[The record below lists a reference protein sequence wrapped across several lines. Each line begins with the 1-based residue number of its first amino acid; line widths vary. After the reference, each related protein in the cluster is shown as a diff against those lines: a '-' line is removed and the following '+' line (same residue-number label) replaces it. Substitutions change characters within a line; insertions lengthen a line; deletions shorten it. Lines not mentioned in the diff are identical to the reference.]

1 LIIDDPNKNSI
12 DPDKLIDGLNW
23 YVDNNRLEILFEFF
37 AKYVRKIYGDRYLKS
52 VIKSTVGLSLLDVI
66 TPSDISYVTCL
77 IKNSKNVWSQADD
90 DADLSTKVR
99 PLFTSGEG
107 KKRTLGDT
115 TWNKTGLAYFK
126 GGVDTWKLAFQGQMQ
141 ACEFNDKFE
150 AWMNTTGKAI
160 RLNRKTRM
168 NLYSVLG
175 TTREEDMSSAV
186 ARQGSNGDE
195 GDESEAEIIVDY
207 DTDTSGDQPF
217 GSGEWGNKKP
227 AATRNTSVNETGG
240 TEEEEPDA
248 NVEET
253 TVVMS
258 PPVVPRGGGGAAHD
272 TTTRLASPPQGDG
285 NVDGDESQSHRL
297 RDRSRL
303 TPPRKGDDESPVQGR
318 NKQKRNNAQVA
329 EGGGRKKRG
338 RK

>member
-1 LIIDDPNKNSI
+1 M
-12 DPDKLIDGLNW
+12 
-23 YVDNNRLEILFEFF
+23 DNNKLEILFEFF

-52 VIKSTVGLSLLDVI
+52 VIKNQAGISLLDII
-66 TPSDISYVTCL
+66 TPSDISYVICL
-77 IKNSKNVWSQADD
+77 IKNSKVVWSQADD

-115 TWNKTGLAYFK
+115 TWNKTGLGFFK

-150 AWMNTTGKAI
+150 AWMETTGKAI

-195 GDESEAEIIVDY
+195 DDESEAEINVDY

-217 GSGEWGNKKP
+217 GGEWGNKKP
-227 AATRNTSVNETGG
+227 AATRNTSVNEKGG
-240 TEEEEPDA
+240 NEDEEPDA
-248 NVEET
+248 NVEQT

-258 PPVVPRGGGGAAHD
+258 PPVVSTRGGEAARD
-272 TTTRLASPPQGDG
+272 RTTRLASPPQGGG
-285 NVDGDESQSHRL
+285 NVEVDESKSHRL
-297 RDRSRL
+297 RDRSTL
-303 TPPRKGDDESPVQGR
+303 TPPRKGDDESTVQGR
-318 NKQKRNNAQVA
+318 NRQKRNNAQVA
-329 EGGGRKKRG
+329 EGGGRKTRG
-338 RK
+338 KK